1 MRKVIRYVVLA
12 VFVAA
17 LFSFAC
23 LYTVR
28 FTEKAVETRFG
39 KAGPD
44 ALKAEPGLYFKLPYP
59 FESVTKY
66 DSRVRTFTVKIEQ
79 QQTADNKQ
87 VGIEAFCCW
96 RVENP
101 LNFFRK
107 FSNAGER
114 PEDHYREA
122 EKALNTAM
130 RSAVGVVSQYTMDDL
145 FTTSEAGTKLSDLE
159 KAMKT
164 ALGSG
169 GSGTS
174 AKLQEYGIEVS
185 GVGVTRV
192 VLPEETTKAVFDRM
206 KSLREKIA
214 KGIEAQGIAEADAIR
229 AKADSDA
236 KKIKEFAL
244 VISNELRARG
254 DREATQYLA
263 QMSSNS
269 DLAVFLAQT
278 DFLRTSIAKRTTLVL
293 AGDVPGVHLLFPEA
307 MKSAASGKIPM
318 VNVPRAPTLD
328 GRDED
333 AAPKANLP
341 ATLEGSR

>member
-44 ALKAEPGLYFKLPYP
+44 ALKSEPGLYFKLPYP

-66 DSRVRTFTVKIEQ
+66 DSRLRTLNVKSEQ

-87 VGIEAFCCW
+87 VVVEAFCTW

-101 LNFFRK
+101 LDFFRK
-107 FSNAGER
+107 FSNSGER

-122 EKALNTAM
+122 EKALTTAM
-130 RSAVGVVSQYTMDDL
+130 RSSLGVISQYTMDDL
-145 FTTSEAGTKLSDLE
+145 FTTGEKGTKLTDLE
-159 KAMKT
+159 KAMKA
-164 ALGSG
+164 ALAAGAG
-169 GSGTS
+169 AAS
-174 AKLQEYGIEVS
+174 AQLKDYGIEIS
-185 GVGVTRV
+185 SVGVTRV

-206 KSLREKIA
+206 KSLRDKIA

-236 KKIKEFAL
+236 KKIKEFAQ

-263 QMSSNS
+263 QMSTNS

-293 AGDVPGVHLLFPEA
+293 AGDVPGIHLLFPEA
-307 MKSAASGKIPM
+307 MKAAAAGRIPM
-318 VNVPRAPTLD
+318 VNIPRVPALD
-328 GRDED
+328 GRTEEPAPRANIP
-333 AAPKANLP
+333 AA
-341 ATLEGSR
+341 LEGSR